1 MLRKTASGPFP
12 LSYISSSPHFP
23 FFCIYRISPAQFSVL
38 SNAGSA
44 NVSKLL
50 AFLKRS
56 ISDSKPSIRPSVCT
70 IFGWKFCLQ
79 FPVAYSTH
87 WFVFWF
93 WTFQIEGNRFLV
105 LFLLLGWIWKTQIC
119 PLQTLQVTNLP
130 VPLVILISSST
141 LFWYKNNSAW
151 SLAVARK
158 FRKIRTKKSF
168 CVCVCVCDYFFISC
182 INLRD
187 QDKAIMCVRGARLV
201 DGGEG
206 LAHDW
211 PTLPIGHQSYL
222 WYRSMLRSCK
232 LHTLQCLHVFE
243 QHDWLTM
250 SRDPARLDSSLC
262 ICMPCQSGVWY
273 YSKKFKHDGPQRFY
287 RKRLPGWKAGTEI
300 FISDFEW

>member
-1 MLRKTASGPFP
+1 MGTTLCIPCCGRLLLVHSLCHIFLPV
-12 LSYISSSPHFP
+12 LI
-23 FFCIYRISPAQFSVL
+23 FCIYRISPAEFSVL
-38 SNAGSA
+38 SNVGGA

-168 CVCVCVCDYFFISC
+168 CVCVCVWLFFHF
-182 INLRD
+182 
-187 QDKAIMCVRGARLV
+187 M
-201 DGGEG
+201 
-206 LAHDW
+206 
-211 PTLPIGHQSYL
+211 Y
-222 WYRSMLRSCK
+222 
-232 LHTLQCLHVFE
+232 
-243 QHDWLTM
+243 
-250 SRDPARLDSSLC
+250 
-262 ICMPCQSGVWY
+262 
-273 YSKKFKHDGPQRFY
+273 
-287 RKRLPGWKAGTEI
+287 
-300 FISDFEW
+300 